1 MVCVA
6 SRLTSKDANANH
18 CSPTSFYV
26 HSRWELI
33 KMDTP
38 VTLGHPDGLKQ
49 NRFRHATIHDCEALL
64 IWSCEPEVVL
74 ENDNEVW

>member
-1 MVCVA
+1 
-6 SRLTSKDANANH
+6 
-18 CSPTSFYV
+18 
-26 HSRWELI
+26 
-33 KMDTP
+33 MDTP